1 MSKPGRST
9 RGRLRDPSMAP
20 GPRAT
25 ILGAGVL
32 IGGSDEPERP
42 ADSIESERRGIPNEP
57 ERRQDQTNP
66 VLRECGM
73 RWGAHPVHGV
83 GARGRRS
90 ERTRVSSKSSRTQ
103 LRRNSERTQ
112 ARWNPIEPG
121 G

>member
-42 ADSIESERRGIPNEP
+42 GDSIESERRGIPNEP
-57 ERRQDQTNP
+57 CLAKLWHE
-66 VLRECGM
+66 G
-73 RWGAHPVHGV
+73 GAPTPCTGWARGV
-83 GARGRRS
+83 GDRNEPRDLSPLLSMIPPRCSS
-90 ERTRVSSKSSRTQ
+90 EP
-103 LRRNSERTQ
+103 ERLVG
-112 ARWNPIEPG
+112 ASP
-121 G
+121 